1 MKKLI
6 ALLWALYGLQATQA
20 AIESPVALPA
30 TDVTTASFTANWQPV
45 EAASGY
51 QLNVFAYTMADSG
64 TPETSITESF
74 EGLVPTTLGSKRNK
88 YIDFDRSTL
97 PEGWSLD
104 VTSGSVRQL
113 YTTTV
118 ATDTTSVH
126 SGTIA
131 LAFDSERDSIVTP
144 ILPAPASRF
153 SFWVK
158 NANGNGTVA
167 AYGYDGNRWSLLGET
182 STIYYPAGGIVEY
195 SREIPVGCIR
205 FKITY
210 TDEAPDMNSPTAIDD
225 IAITYGGMVKTRD
238 YLIEGLETT
247 NTSVPVSG
255 LQPDTDYF
263 YTVQSIQG
271 NERSAE
277 SNIVDVFGFAGSLET
292 PRLNDFTEVHGGQY
306 TANWST
312 VIGADGYVLYNIYT
326 HTAQR
331 DEPGQTVLYEN
342 FDAFTGGTVE
352 LPVDDMGGTNYDDYT
367 TVPDWSAFYGCWTG
381 GMLGGISISTP
392 TIAMSNTG
400 GYTAKA
406 RIYGA
411 MGDQVDFNNYYQ
423 TGNAEKKSVT
433 LSHPGYNE
441 VTITFDHSSPTTS
454 LEIYF
459 RQRDYTQEMYLDEL
473 TLTQDLSTGD
483 SFSYNYDY
491 RLVEGRR
498 INSYTFTDL
507 PQAWGD
513 RFAFRMSAYAES
525 DGKLYQSSWTAL
537 TEVPLPASVE
547 NLESDPAGVK
557 VMARPGGLVVRLQA
571 SCPLTVYNLQGQLVR
586 QQPGL
591 EGDNTLDL
599 QPGLYLLRC
608 GNHTLKVVVP

>member
-1 MKKLI
+1 
-6 ALLWALYGLQATQA
+6 
-20 AIESPVALPA
+20 
-30 TDVTTASFTANWQPV
+30 
-45 EAASGY
+45 
-51 QLNVFAYTMADSG
+51 
-64 TPETSITESF
+64 
-74 EGLVPTTLGSKRNK
+74 
-88 YIDFDRSTL
+88 
-97 PEGWSLD
+97 
-104 VTSGSVRQL
+104 
-113 YTTTV
+113 
-118 ATDTTSVH
+118 
-126 SGTIA
+126 
-131 LAFDSERDSIVTP
+131 
-144 ILPAPASRF
+144 
-153 SFWVK
+153 
-158 NANGNGTVA
+158 
-167 AYGYDGNRWSLLGET
+167 
-182 STIYYPAGGIVEY
+182 
-195 SREIPVGCIR
+195 
-205 FKITY
+205 
-210 TDEAPDMNSPTAIDD
+210 
-225 IAITYGGMVKTRD
+225 MVKTRD

-263 YTVQSIQG
+263 YTVLSTRGSEQ
-271 NERSAE
+271 SAE
-277 SNIVDVFGFAGSLET
+277 SNIVDVFAFAGTLDT

-312 VIGADGYVLYNIYT
+312 VVGADGYVLYNVYT

-331 DEPGQTVLYEN
+331 DEPGRTVLHEN
-342 FDAFTGGTVE
+342 FDAFIGGTVE

-473 TLTQDLSTGD
+473 TLTQNLSTGD

-557 VMARPGGLVVRLQA
+557 VMTRPGGLVVRLQA

>member
-6 ALLWALYGLQATQA
+6 ALLWALYGLQAAQA

-104 VTSGSVRQL
+104 VTGGSVRQL

-247 NTSVPVSG
+247 NTSIPVSG

-271 NERSAE
+271 SERSAE

-473 TLTQDLSTGD
+473 TLTQNLSTGD

-557 VMARPGGLVVRLQA
+557 VMTRPGGLVVRLQA

-586 QQPGL
+586 QQPGH
-591 EGDNTLDL
+591 EGDNILDL

>member
-1 MKKLI
+1 MKRVFAPLL
-6 ALLWALYGLQATQA
+6 ALCCLQVVQA
-20 AIESPVALPA
+20 AIEAPVALPA
-30 TDVTTASFTANWQPV
+30 TDVTTTSFTANWQPV
-45 EAASGY
+45 DAASGY
-51 QLNVFAYTMADSG
+51 RLQVFAYTTADSG
-64 TPETSITESF
+64 TPETTITESF

-97 PEGWSLD
+97 PKGWSLD
-104 VTSGSVRQL
+104 VTGGSVRQL

-118 ATDTTSVH
+118 ATDTSSVH

-205 FKITY
+205 FKIIY

-225 IAITYGGMVKTRD
+225 ITITCGGLVKTRD
-238 YLIEGLETT
+238 YLLEGEATT
-247 NTSVPVSG
+247 TTSLPVSG

-271 NERSAE
+271 SEHSAE

-312 VIGADGYVLYNIYT
+312 VVGADGYVLYNVYT

-331 DEPGQTVLYEN
+331 DEPGRTVLHEN
-342 FDAFTGGTVE
+342 FDTFTGGTID

-381 GMLGGISISTP
+381 GMLGGISITTP

-400 GYTAKA
+400 GYTVQA

-411 MGDQVDFNNYYQ
+411 MGDQIDFNNYYQ
-423 TGNAEKKSVT
+423 TGSPEKKSVT
-433 LSHPGYNE
+433 LTRPGYNE
-441 VTITFDHSSPTTS
+441 VTVTFDHSSPTTS

-459 RQRDYTQEMYLDEL
+459 RQQDYMQEMYLDEI
-473 TLTQDLSTGD
+473 TLTQDLTPGD

-525 DGKLYQSSWTAL
+525 EGKLYQSLWTAL

-547 NLESDPAGVK
+547 SLESDPAGVK
-557 VMARPGGLVVRLQA
+557 VMARPGGLAVRLQA
-571 SCPLTVYNLQGQLVR
+571 PCPLAVYNLQGQLV
-586 QQPGL
+586 QQQSGL
-591 EGDNTLDL
+591 EGDNILDL

-608 GNHTLKVVVP
+608 GNRTLKVVVP

>member
-30 TDVTTASFTANWQPV
+30 TDVTTTSFTANWQPV
-45 EAASGY
+45 EATSGY

-104 VTSGSVRQL
+104 VTGGSVRQL

-182 STIYYPAGGIVEY
+182 STIYYPVGGIVEY

-247 NTSVPVSG
+247 NISVPVSG

-271 NERSAE
+271 SERSAE

-473 TLTQDLSTGD
+473 TLTQNLSTGD

-547 NLESDPAGVK
+547 NLEIDPAGVK

-599 QPGLYLLRC
+599 QSGLYLLRC

>member
-30 TDVTTASFTANWQPV
+30 TDVTTTSFTANWQPV

-104 VTSGSVRQL
+104 VTGGSVRQL

-271 NERSAE
+271 SERSAE

-312 VIGADGYVLYNIYT
+312 VIGADGYVLYNVYT

-331 DEPGQTVLYEN
+331 DEPGQTILYEN
-342 FDAFTGGTVE
+342 FDDFTGGTVE

-557 VMARPGGLVVRLQA
+557 VMTRPGGLVVRLQA

>member
-30 TDVTTASFTANWQPV
+30 TDVTTTSFTANWQPV

-97 PEGWSLD
+97 SEGWSLD
-104 VTSGSVRQL
+104 VTGGSVRQL